1 MALCKTIEKSIDT
14 DQIRAKAVPPGVVV
28 SVIAPRRRSR

>member
-14 DQIRAKAVPPGVVV
+14 DQIRAEASALATNQIGRAHV
-28 SVIAPRRRSR
+28 